1 MPQKRKPPRLWLRR
15 EGGKSN
21 WVILDGAK
29 HIRTGC
35 ASHEASEAERK
46 LAEYIASK
54 YQAPR
59 GGRAAEI
66 TIGDVLLVYLEEKAP
81 STSRPKET
89 EAAIARL
96 NEFFGAY
103 KVADIK
109 GKLCRDFVA
118 HRGTQAGARRDLEV
132 LRAAIRYYHKEY
144 GLDVLPAFTLP
155 EKSQP
160 RERYLTRP
168 EAALLLWAALGW
180 EKVKEGEGPN
190 SYDKWIRRRDQ
201 KRSHLARLILIGLYT
216 GTRPGAIKGLQWMR
230 NTTGGWA
237 DVERG
242 VIFRRAEGERVA
254 HNKRKPPVK
263 MARRLLAHMKRWR
276 RLEGW
281 EVDAEG
287 KERVGLRFVVHY
299 QGKPIVKE
307 NKAFRSA
314 RSAAGLS
321 SDVTPHILRHTRGTW
336 LAQAHVP
343 PNEAAASLG
352 LTVEEYERT
361 YLHND
366 PEFQRSAADAY

>member
-1 MPQKRKPPRLWLRR
+1 MPQKRKPPRLWLRS
-15 EGGKSN
+15 EGQKAT
-21 WVILDGAK
+21 WIILDGTK

-35 ASHEASEAERK
+35 AQDEIAEAERK

-54 YQAPR
+54 YEAPR

-66 TIGDVLLVYLEEKAP
+66 TIGDILLVYLEEKSPTTA
-81 STSRPKET
+81 RPKET
-89 EAAIARL
+89 ESAIARL

-103 KVADIK
+103 KVSDIK
-109 GKLCRDFVA
+109 GMLCRDFVA

-160 RERYLTRP
+160 RERYLTRT
-168 EAALLLWAALGW
+168 EAAALLWAALGW
-180 EKVKEGEGPN
+180 EKEGTGPN
-190 SYDKWIRRRDQ
+190 AYRVRRRDQ
-201 KRSHLARLILIGLYT
+201 KRDHLARLILIGLYT
-216 GTRPGAIKGLQWMR
+216 GTRPGAIKSLQWIR

-237 DVERG
+237 DTERG
-242 VIFRRAEGERVA
+242 VIFRRADGEKVA

-263 MARRLLAHMKRWR
+263 MARRLLAHMRRWKRLDGWS
-276 RLEGW
+276 EGT
-281 EVDAEG
+281 
-287 KERVGLRFVVHY
+287 VGLRYVVHY

-314 RSAAGLS
+314 IAAAGLS

-366 PEFQRSAADAY
+366 PDFQKAAADAY